1 MQRFCLLIDKKS
13 LDDWRNTRSCFNQ
26 IKSSLVQLQSQNYAF
41 YGVFFCHPDDLAVKF
56 GNIKI
61 CFLPPNTTST
71 LQPLDLGIITNFKVH
86 YQQYFF
92 RSVLSKIDECDSA
105 SDVVK
110 SVDILVAIR
119 WVALAWSQVTTETI
133 TKCFKKAG
141 ILDVGLDVVNRG
153 IEDDSDPS
161 WRLMNEWN

>member
-1 MQRFCLLIDKKS
+1 M
-13 LDDWRNTRSCFNQ
+13 
-26 IKSSLVQLQSQNYAF
+26 
-41 YGVFFCHPDDLAVKF
+41 AVKC

-86 YQQYFF
+86 YRQYFF
-92 RSVLSKIDECDSA
+92 RSVLSKIDKCDSA

-133 TKCFKKAG
+133 TTCFKKAG
-141 ILDVGLDVVNRG
+141 ILDVGLDMVNRG